1 MSCRVLKRDMEYAM
15 MDSVA
20 EACAECG
27 VRTIMGYYYPT
38 AKNAMV
44 REFYAGMGFEKREET
59 DTGVTIWRFDIPEDY
74 QNKNSVISVES

>member
-1 MSCRVLKRDMEYAM
+1 
-15 MDSVA
+15 
-20 EACAECG
+20 
-27 VRTIMGYYYPT
+27 
-38 AKNAMV
+38 MV